1 MKGEALMKWQFN
13 KKNTTYA
20 IYACGVILFAVIC
33 IGFMTNK
40 SSFVR
45 VWDNLFNAIISP
57 IFFGIII
64 AYLLNPILRGSER
77 LLDKITSHRIGKKSS
92 RAIGLVITYLLF
104 LIFVTGFLLIL
115 IPQFIQSL
123 DDLATQAMTLV
134 NNIPIH
140 LQEAIDNNDSFA
152 KFYEMITSSFDLQ
165 GFLDSLQGSVGT
177 VIKIT
182 ADYVLAFISTMT
194 NLFLGLIFSIY
205 FLASKELLVKQVKRF
220 CLAFFSF
227 RHNVA
232 LSHFVETVDTKFG
245 QFIRGKLID
254 STIVMLIVYL
264 LTWIFGIPY
273 YPMIA
278 ILIGVT
284 DLIPVFGPFLGA
296 IPSAAIILISPDG
309 GLRATIIFA
318 AIILVVQQ
326 IDGNILAPAILGD
339 RVGISG
345 VWIMIAVVLMGGL
358 FGVFG
363 MFFGVPIFAVIYTL
377 VGESIHKRLVK
388 KGIAEQ
394 VENEDLAAAPKGK
407 TNVYFKVKRHFATHK
422 EQKAA
427 EKAESNETK
436 QE

>member
-1 MKGEALMKWQFN
+1 MKWQFN

-20 IYACGVILFAVIC
+20 IYACGVILFAVLC

-45 VWDNLFNAIISP
+45 VWDGLFNAIISP

-64 AYLLNPILRGSER
+64 AYLLNPLLRGCER
-77 LLDKITSHRIGKKSS
+77 VLDIITSHRIGKKSR
-92 RAIGLVITYLLF
+92 RAIGIIFTYLIF
-104 LIFVTGFLLIL
+104 LAFVTAFLLIL

-123 DDLATQAMTLV
+123 DDLLTQAMTLV
-134 NNIPIH
+134 NDIPIH
-140 LQEAIDNNDSFA
+140 LQDAIDNNDSFA
-152 KFYEMITSSFDLQ
+152 KFYETLVTNVNLQ
-165 GFLDSLQGSVGT
+165 GVLDGLQGNVGT
-177 VIKIT
+177 VIKLT
-182 ADYVLAFISTMT
+182 ADYVLSFISTMT
-194 NLFLGLIFSIY
+194 NLFLGLVFSVY
-205 FLASKELLVKQVKRF
+205 FLASKELLIKQIKRF
-220 CLAFFSF
+220 FLAFFSF

-245 QFIRGKLID
+245 QFIRGKIID

-278 ILIGVT
+278 LLIGVT

-296 IPSAAIILISPDG
+296 IPSIAIILISPNG
-309 GLRATIIFA
+309 GLQSAIIFA
-318 AIILVVQQ
+318 IIILVVQQ
-326 IDGNILAPAILGD
+326 IDGNIIAPAILGD

-377 VGESIHKRLVK
+377 VGEAIHKRLVK

-394 VENEDLAAAPKGK
+394 VEHDDIEPTTKKK
-407 TNVYFKVKRHFATHK
+407 TNVYFKVKRHFAAHK
-422 EQKAA
+422 ESTA
-427 EKAESNETK
+427 NEANRTS
-436 QE
+436 EE

>member
-1 MKGEALMKWQFN
+1 MKWQFN

-20 IYACGVILFAVIC
+20 IYACGVILFAVLC
-33 IGFMTNK
+33 VGFMTNK

-64 AYLLNPILRGSER
+64 AYLLNPIMRGCER
-77 LLDKITSHRIGKKSS
+77 FLDKITSHRIGAKSR
-92 RAIGLVITYLLF
+92 RAIGIIITYLLF
-104 LIFVTGFLLIL
+104 LTFVTAFLLIL

-123 DDLATQAMTLV
+123 DDLLNQAVTLV

-140 LQEAIDNNDSFA
+140 LQNAIDKNDSFA
-152 KFYEMITSSFDLQ
+152 KFYEMIVTSIDLQ
-165 GFLDSLQGSVGT
+165 GLLDGLKNNVGDMIM
-177 VIKIT
+177 VT
-182 ADYVLAFISTMT
+182 ADFVISFISTMT

-245 QFIRGKLID
+245 QFIRGKIID
-254 STIVMLIVYL
+254 SSIVMLIVYL

-394 VENEDLAAAPKGK
+394 VERDDLDPSPKSK
-407 TNVYFKVKRHFATHK
+407 TNVYFKVKRHFAVQK

-427 EKAESNETK
+427 EKADANESS